1 MFLFNVRV
9 YGVLINNNNEILLS
23 DEEHGGVRLTKF
35 PGGGLEY
42 GEGLV
47 DALKRE
53 FIEECNLEI
62 DVLEHLYT
70 TDFFE
75 KSAFNESQII
85 SIYYLIKVTAG
96 LETLRIADNPFDFP
110 LSGDKLSFRWKS
122 LADLSAED
130 LTFLTERKAL
140 SILLERKQTQ
150 LERS

>member
-85 SIYYLIKVTAG
+85 SIYYLIKVTSG

-130 LTFLTERKAL
+130 FTFLTERKAL